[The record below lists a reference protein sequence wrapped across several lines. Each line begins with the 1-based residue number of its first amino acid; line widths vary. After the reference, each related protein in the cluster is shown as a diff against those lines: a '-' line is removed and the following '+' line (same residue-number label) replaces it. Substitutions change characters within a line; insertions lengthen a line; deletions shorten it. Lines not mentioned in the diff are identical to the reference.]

1 MGLRAR
7 AFALLDLV
15 FALALVGCDKAP
27 PVAQATPWTAADH
40 ERLPGEEEPSGAPRR
55 VATLA
60 EQVWGQRCVACHG
73 ANGQG
78 TGMAAV
84 PNFASAAWQA
94 SRKDDELVA
103 SIVNGRGAMPKF
115 DLPEGTV
122 KELVAAIRSLAR

>member
-1 MGLRAR
+1 MVVRLR
-7 AFALLDLV
+7 L
-15 FALALVGCDKAP
+15 ALAVAALSLVASACDKAP

-40 ERLPGEEEPSGAPRR
+40 ERLPGEDDAPAAPRR
-55 VATLA
+55 TMTLA

-94 SRKDDELVA
+94 SRKDEELAA
-103 SIVNGRGAMPKF
+103 SILHGRGAMPKF

-122 KELVAAIRSLAR
+122 KELVAAVRSLAR